1 MEKTTFEGIVE
12 AGQIRLPEG
21 IYLPDKAFVQ
31 VTIIEINETA
41 QKTNAERIAEIE
53 AAYGP
58 EPDEEEKAMLRSMRR
73 RFFRTLEPETW

>member
-1 MEKTTFEGIVE
+1 MEQMTFEGIVE

-21 IYLPDKAFVQ
+21 VYLPDKAFVR
-31 VTIIEINETA
+31 VTVTKVSEA
-41 QKTNAERIAEIE
+41 KQKTNAERSAEIE

-73 RFFRTLEPETW
+73 RFNRTLEAETW